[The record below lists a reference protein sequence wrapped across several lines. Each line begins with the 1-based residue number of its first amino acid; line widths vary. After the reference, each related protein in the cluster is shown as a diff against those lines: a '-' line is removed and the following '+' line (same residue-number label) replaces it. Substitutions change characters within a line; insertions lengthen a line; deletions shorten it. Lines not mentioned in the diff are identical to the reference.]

1 MATDYGPATTSGQDS
16 DDLRL
21 GHTSREPAEKLG
33 GAGYGAP
40 HGFTVGGFS
49 GDQAHPG
56 YPDASDTYRWGDQ
69 GTQWPMDAFTEMVA
83 AGGNEAAIST
93 PAAHSYAGDDNMDAY
108 QIVGP
113 YAVGNERTRD
123 LGMFTGATGPSGH
136 VTPMNQ
142 PELTAP
148 ASPST
153 LQDTRPGGHPDV
165 R

>member
-1 MATDYGPATTSGQDS
+1 MAVIDGPQVTVGQNT
-16 DDLRL
+16 DDLMF
-21 GHTSREPAEKLG
+21 GHTQREPAQKLG
-33 GAGYGAP
+33 GAGYGP
-40 HGFTVGGFS
+40 DYGFTGTPYS

-69 GTQWPMDAFTEMVA
+69 GTEWPMDKFTAMVA
-83 AGGNEAAIST
+83 MQGNEMAIST
-93 PAAHSYAGDDNMDAY
+93 PVPHSYYSDDNMDAY

-113 YAVGNERTRD
+113 YSYGNERGRD
-123 LGMFTGATGPSGH
+123 VGLFTGATGPSGH

-153 LQDTRPGGHPDV
+153 LQDLRPGGHPDV